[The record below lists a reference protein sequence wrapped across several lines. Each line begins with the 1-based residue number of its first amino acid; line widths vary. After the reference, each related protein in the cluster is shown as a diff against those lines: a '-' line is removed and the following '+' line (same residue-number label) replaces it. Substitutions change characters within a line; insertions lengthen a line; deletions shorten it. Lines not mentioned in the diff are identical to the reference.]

1 MGSTDNTSW
10 AAMRLNQLESIH
22 PVKVIIYKYISTCVK
37 KANGLWIPGTAF
49 IPSHDLADPGHRISR
64 HKVSWQVTCDHVRD
78 RTELHPLK
86 NLYFSGRLP
95 TDLWT
100 WQNISSLQL
109 YKRLATF
116 TSTSLWGWRRLL
128 RRMQVTK
135 TEDFPPV
142 VWQTKIRLNPIKGR
156 FISHLSLWVGNVWI
170 IFFLTYFSAIQNIH
184 KQN

>member
-1 MGSTDNTSW
+1 MDSGSQERPLSLATTWRIQGTGSPDTRW
-10 AAMRLNQLESIH
+10 ADKLH
-22 PVKVIIYKYISTCVK
+22 VIMW
-37 KANGLWIPGTAF
+37 GDG
-49 IPSHDLADPGHRISR
+49 
-64 HKVSWQVTCDHVRD
+64 
-78 RTELHPLK
+78 TELHPLK
-86 NLYFSGRLP
+86 NLYFSWRLP

-116 TSTSLWGWRRLL
+116 TSTSPWGWRRLL

-142 VWQTKIRLNPIKGR
+142 VWQTKIRLNPIEGR